1 MKTLTEFLELQKLN
15 IIDAMQLIKST
26 KESINEINEDNRLD
40 DLIGSAEAFVKI
52 CRANAETGYIKH
64 HLVRKISK
72 RIKNCPETAANSFP

>member
-26 KESINEINEDNRLD
+26 KESNNEINDDKQLD
-40 DLIGSAEAFVKI
+40 DLIGSAVAFAKT
-52 CRANAETGYIKH
+52 CRANAEADYIKH

-72 RIKNCPETAANSFP
+72 RIENHPETAAN